1 MPKLTWL
8 KEIIGDA
15 YTDEMDTAVSK
26 KIGEL
31 FVSREDFN
39 TVNTAKKTLEDTVSD
54 RDKQL
59 EQLKNSTG
67 DIEALRT
74 QITTLQNDN
83 KTAADKYAAD
93 IAQIR
98 LDNATEKTL
107 TAAGAK
113 NIVAVKALLAEFL
126 KNAKVSDDGTVKG
139 LEEEIKKLSTDEATS
154 FLFNAANPGT
164 QPNFAGMQ
172 PGNPGGSNPTHGG
185 TQKNPKDMSY
195 TELCDFLE
203 KNPNAQI

>member
-15 YTDEMDTAVSK
+15 YTEEMDADVSK

-39 TVNTAKKTLEDTVSD
+39 TVNTAKKTLEDTVSE

-67 DIEALRT
+67 DIEALKT

-83 KTAADKYAAD
+83 KAAADKYAAD

-98 LDNATEKTL
+98 LDNAAEKTL

-126 KNAKVSDDGTVKG
+126 KGAKVSDDGTVKG

-154 FLFNAANPGT
+154 FLFNVANPGT

-172 PGNPGGSNPTHGG
+172 PGNPGGSNPTPGG
-185 TQKNPKDMSY
+185 AQKNPKDMSY